1 MLHIAL
7 MMMMI
12 VMIMMMMFLVSSK
25 TMLHIALSVRRPS
38 AAFGEMLQSPNDAAW
53 RRRCSTSPSEG
64 LGSWPLR
71 RRCSADGPPSGGVW
85 ELRPGR
91 CFTSP
96 SGRLALV
103 SSKTMLHIASVGES
117 GEARQN
123 APKTIWG
130 HAFKHQRWLMERRQT
145 PSSTGDTPSN
155 TKDDL
160 RDSTR
165 WPKGTLPWHAFK
177 HQKRWSGR
185 QASPRALGATA
196 STAAV
201 GRL

>member
-1 MLHIAL
+1 MM

-12 VMIMMMMFLVSSK
+12 MMIMMMMFLVSSK

-53 RRRCSTSPSEG
+53 RRRCSTSPSGG

-130 HAFKHQRWLMERRQT
+130 HAFKHQRRSPGLDSVAQGHTALARLQAPKTM
-145 PSSTGDTPSN
+145 DN
-155 TKDDL
+155 DNNDD
-160 RDSTR
+160 DDDDDDDD
-165 WPKGTLPWHAFK
+165 AII
-177 HQKRWSGR
+177 
-185 QASPRALGATA
+185 
-196 STAAV
+196 
-201 GRL
+201 